1 MGEEEKE
8 AFLGERILRVSAE
21 GWAGVWDKAQWWS
34 WRETEEQTVSQEKG
48 AARGKTE
55 IGGSITGVNAVL

>member
-8 AFLGERILRVSAE
+8 AFLGERILKVSAE

-34 WRETEEQTVSQEKG
+34 WRETGERTVSQEKG
-48 AARGKTE
+48 EDSE